1 MIFFLDENFPKMA
14 HTILGNAGHTVLDI
28 RSTDKEGLP
37 DNELFQ
43 LAKQGRAIFLTT
55 DKDYYHTIHL
65 TEKPHF
71 GIIVIALRLPNSF
84 SILAKLDW
92 FLENHSHESKYN
104 NRCFLLTDNR
114 CTVFE

>member
-71 GIIVIALRLPNSF
+71 GIIVIALRLQILSVYWLNWIGF
-84 SILAKLDW
+84 LRIIRMNQSI
-92 FLENHSHESKYN
+92 
-104 NRCFLLTDNR
+104 TIV
-114 CTVFE
+114 VFY